1 MKRVKTV
8 RLLVEAGKATPGPP
22 VGPALGQL
30 KLNVSQVVKEINEKT
45 KEYEGL
51 RVPVIIEVDTST
63 KTYSLKI
70 GVPPASAL
78 LKMELSASGGKR
90 DLSIE
95 QIVKV
100 AKKKMQ
106 GMRTN
111 NLKTTTKSIL
121 GTCLSMGILVEGRSP
136 KEITKR
142 VNEGEYD
149 DILH

>member
-8 RLLVEAGKATPGPP
+8 KLLVEAGKATPGPP

-63 KTYSLKI
+63 KTYSLKV
-70 GVPPASAL
+70 GVPPTSAL
-78 LKMELSASGGKR
+78 LKTELSASGGKK
-90 DLSIE
+90 DLSIG
-95 QIVKV
+95 QIVKI

-106 GMRTN
+106 DMGTN
-111 NLKTTTKSIL
+111 NLKTATKSIL
-121 GTCLSMGILVEGRSP
+121 GTCLSMGILVEGKSP

-142 VNEGEYD
+142 VDEGEYNEV
-149 DILH
+149 LH

>member
-142 VNEGEYD
+142 IDEGEYD